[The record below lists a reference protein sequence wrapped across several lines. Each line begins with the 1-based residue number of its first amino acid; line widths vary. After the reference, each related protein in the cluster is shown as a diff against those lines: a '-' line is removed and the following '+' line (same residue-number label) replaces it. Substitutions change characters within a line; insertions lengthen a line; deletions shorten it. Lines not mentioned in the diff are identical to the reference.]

1 MHIRIILIFTKAA
14 HPKVFLVKDVLKKK
28 KEMKT
33 KYMKTKYEKSF
44 SNETLNFFFRKFWAS
59 YILDLAKTV

>member
-28 KEMKT
+28 KK
-33 KYMKTKYEKSF
+33 
-44 SNETLNFFFRKFWAS
+44 
-59 YILDLAKTV
+59 